1 MTEEQTNPGEPP
13 MRDGGD
19 LSLARPPRPPRPT
32 GRDPRESERDPLE
45 AEAAADDDAGSDVVD
60 KTDMSAV
67 GDDGQVFGG

>member
-19 LSLARPPRPPRPT
+19 SSLPRPPRPPRPT
-32 GRDPRESERDPLE
+32 GRDPRESERGPLE
-45 AEAAADDDAGSDVVD
+45 AEAADDDGADVVVD